1 MKMSDVLKR
10 IEIPIALTII
20 ACLLQVIPYYLDIQI
35 LEDTAAVA
43 SNAVLIIV
51 AAATLIGVIS
61 IIQVHGKRIQRQSEG
76 WYYSVLVVG
85 FSVIMIL
92 TGLPFPEVGLGVDN
106 SIYNWLFVNVQT
118 PLGGTMY
125 SILAFFITSAAFRA
139 FRARNLE
146 SSLVLVAGTVMVM
159 SNSPVI
165 ANYVPAL
172 KTLGLWIREVP
183 NMATFRG
190 VMIGAAL
197 GSIALAVRTLMGI
210 ERGYLRGG
218 GEE

>member
-1 MKMSDVLKR
+1 MSDVLRR

-20 ACLLQVIPYYLDIQI
+20 ACLLQVIPYYLEIPA
-35 LEDTAAVA
+35 LESAAGTAAT
-43 SNAVLIIV
+43 AVLIIV
-51 AAATLIGVIS
+51 ACATFVGVIS
-61 IIQVHGKRIQRQSEG
+61 ILQVHGKRIQRQSEG
-76 WYYSVLVVG
+76 WYYSVLVML
-85 FSVIMIL
+85 FTVIMAL
-92 TGLPFPEVGLGVDN
+92 TGLPFPEFGLGVN
-106 SIYNWLFVNVQT
+106 NTYYNWLFTNVQT

-146 SSLVLVAGTVMVM
+146 SSIVLIAGTIMVM
-159 SNSPVI
+159 GNAPLITNSLPII
-165 ANYVPAL
+165 ADIS
-172 KTLGLWIREVP
+172 LWIRQVP
-183 NMATFRG
+183 NLATMRG
-190 VMIGAAL
+190 VMIGGAL